1 MRKVFS
7 SNEVSETA
15 LIRDAL
21 VHQGVEVTIQNEHSG
36 GSAVPG
42 FRPPAEVW
50 ITHDD
55 AYEDARRIVIDTIST
70 LDNKAESKPWACM
83 GCGKKTRSHS
93 SCAGAAGWTKEL
105 RPQR

>member
-7 SNEVSETA
+7 SNEVSEAA

-50 ITHDD
+50 VTHDD

-70 LDNKAESKPWACM
+70 LANKAELKPWACK
-83 GCGKKTRSHS
+83 GCGEENPQSFELCW
-93 SCAGAAGWTKEL
+93 SCGL
-105 RPQR
+105 VRD